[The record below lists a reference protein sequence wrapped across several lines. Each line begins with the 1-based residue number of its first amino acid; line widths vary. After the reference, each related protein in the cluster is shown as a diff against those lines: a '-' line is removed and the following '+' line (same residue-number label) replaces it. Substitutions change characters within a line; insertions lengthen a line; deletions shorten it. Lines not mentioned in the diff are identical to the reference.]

1 MNFEASKIEEEK
13 KRIKKKELSDE
24 EKKRIINE
32 EKRKEYIQTENE
44 TSEHLDHLRNLLE
57 HHQIDEATIALVQ
70 KIASDSHIDSDEMK
84 EVLDLINSISE
95 NINIAK
101 YLPKDLIV
109 GKDEYIQALHNDEK
123 KKQTLTKLNSALW
136 VLARHI
142 TPSDRIWI
150 SLIGWLTMLLDKNL
164 VVIQEAHIDL
174 RNNLI
179 WEEKKKW
186 FIATIKEIFT
196 NT

>member
-1 MNFEASKIEEEK
+1 MTFEGANMEEEK

-24 EKKRIINE
+24 EKKRIISE

-44 TSEHLDHLRNLLE
+44 TSKNLDHLRNLLE
-57 HHQIDEATIALVQ
+57 HHQIDESTIALVQ
-70 KIASDSHIDSDEMK
+70 KIASDSHIDSDEMN
-84 EVLDLINSISE
+84 EILDLIDSITE
-95 NINIAK
+95 NKNIVK
-101 YLPKDLIV
+101 YLPNDLIV
-109 GKDEYIQALHNDEK
+109 SKDEYIQALHNDEK

-142 TPSDRIWI
+142 NPSDRVWI

-174 RNNLI
+174 RNTLI

-186 FIATIKEIFT
+186 FFATIKEIFT